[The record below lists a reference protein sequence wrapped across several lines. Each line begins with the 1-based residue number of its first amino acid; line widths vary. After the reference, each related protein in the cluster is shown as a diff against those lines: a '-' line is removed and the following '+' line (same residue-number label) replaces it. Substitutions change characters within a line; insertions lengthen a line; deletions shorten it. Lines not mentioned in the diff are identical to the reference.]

1 MSMLAEVYIKQI
13 MEMIQTAQDTQME
26 AVRVGAKLVADA
38 VERDG
43 LLHVFGC
50 GHSQMYAEEVFYR
63 AGGLVPVNA
72 ILEPA
77 LSLRPE
83 APKSTWFERI
93 EGYAQIVLEHERI
106 SPGDVMLI
114 ASTSGRNAVPVEMAI
129 AAKERGMYVIAL
141 TSLQFTND
149 VTSRHPSGKKLIDL
163 ADIVLDNCGVSG
175 DAIMEREGLPAKF
188 GPTSSV
194 IGFTLLQS
202 LIVQTVEELCDRGVQ
217 PPIWVSSNL
226 DKGDAINAEY
236 IRRYKDRI
244 KCL

>member
-1 MSMLAEVYIKQI
+1 MLAEAYVNRI
-13 MEMIQTAQDTQME
+13 MELMQTAKETQME
-26 AVRVGAKLVADA
+26 AVRQGAKLVADA
-38 VERDG
+38 VSQDG
-43 LLHVFGC
+43 VLHVFGC

-93 EGYAQIVLEHERI
+93 EGYAEIVLEHERI
-106 SPGDVMLI
+106 SQGDVILI
-114 ASTSGRNAVPVEMAI
+114 ASTSGRNAVPVEMALE
-129 AAKERGMYVIAL
+129 AKKRGMYVIAL

-149 VTSRHPSGKKLIDL
+149 VTSRHPSGKKLIDI
-163 ADIVLDNCGVSG
+163 ADVVLDNCGVSG
-175 DAIMEREGLPAKF
+175 DAIMERDDLPAKF

-194 IGFTLLQS
+194 LGFTLLQS
-202 LIVQTVEELCDRGVQ
+202 LIVQTVEELCERGVQ